1 MCARQVGLGG
11 SPATL
16 SSHPHHAPTIPYVQH
31 LNAYQEVCTK
41 YITPMD
47 TIQYYTDPTI
57 HHPASCHCLPPILPK
72 LHQVY
77 LMKHFQIVT
86 LSHTFFSNTILLVQY
101 IQLKYSVC
109 SFSYSRSLCAGYGA
123 LVIHGFGKVLF
134 AAFSSCVVPG
144 RRKSSYAWRSLW
156 RRHKFS
162 SQLIPVPH
170 SNPCV
175 QLLYSCTQLCGHEYV
190 QQQICTHRWMV
201 SVYTMFTR

>member
-1 MCARQVGLGG
+1 
-11 SPATL
+11 
-16 SSHPHHAPTIPYVQH
+16 
-31 LNAYQEVCTK
+31 
-41 YITPMD
+41 MD

-109 SFSYSRSLCAGYGA
+109 SFSYARTLCAGNGA
-123 LVIHGFGKVLF
+123 LVIHGFGKVLC

-175 QLLYSCTQLCGHEYV
+175 QLLYSCTQLWTWICSATNLCTQMDGLCIQYVHPLTRFRRGHHANIGIEKETWL
-190 QQQICTHRWMV
+190 QIIYDSKTA
-201 SVYTMFTR
+201 TIAPD